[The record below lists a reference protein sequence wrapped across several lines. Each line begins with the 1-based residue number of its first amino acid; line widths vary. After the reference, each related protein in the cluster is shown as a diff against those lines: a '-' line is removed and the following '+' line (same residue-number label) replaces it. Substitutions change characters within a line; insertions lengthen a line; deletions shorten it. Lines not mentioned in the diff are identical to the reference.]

1 MVLFI
6 GVGTVAGVVL
16 TATTSE
22 LTWLFLSL
30 PFSLILLVFSRF
42 APTGY
47 VLARD
52 GVHVERRAGPRV
64 IPYRAIRGFDCTRRS
79 VSGLTL
85 AGSNGLFGR
94 FGRFWNPRLGSYRLF
109 LTNTE
114 TVVWLTT
121 DRGLVGLSPDRPD
134 TFVERLS
141 LRVTR
146 QTA

>member
-16 TATTSE
+16 TANTSE

-30 PFSLILLVFSRF
+30 PFSLILLVFARY

-52 GVHVERRAGPRV
+52 GVHVERRAGAAV
-64 IPYRAIRGFDCTRRS
+64 IPYRAISGFDRTRRP
-79 VSGLTL
+79 VYGLTI
-85 AGSNGLFGR
+85 AGSSGLFGR
-94 FGRFWNPRLGSYRLF
+94 FGRFWNPRLGFYRLF
-109 LTNTE
+109 LTNTQA
-114 TVVWLTT
+114 VVWLAT
-121 DRGLVGLSPDRPD
+121 DDGLVGLSPDRPEA
-134 TFVERLS
+134 FLERLS
-141 LRVTR
+141 LRVTS

>member
-16 TATTSE
+16 TAKTSE

-30 PFSLILLVFSRF
+30 PFSLILLVFARY

-52 GVHVERRAGPRV
+52 GVHVERRAGATV
-64 IPYRAIRGFDCTRRS
+64 IPYRAIRGFDRTRRS
-79 VSGLTL
+79 VYGLTL
-85 AGSNGLFGR
+85 AGSSGLFGR
-94 FGRFWNPRLGSYRLF
+94 FGRFWNPRLGFYRLF

-114 TVVWLTT
+114 GIVWLETN
-121 DRGLVGLSPDRPD
+121 DGLVGLSPERPD
-134 TFVERLS
+134 AFVERLS
-141 LRVTR
+141 LRVTP